1 MSGEGALL
9 SPGVNPGVAGFEDE
23 ELSSLPSSDEPRLA
37 SYTAPMIET
46 QEKLSPA
53 WIDKMARDQERLRK
67 GEYEG
72 HVRDVPKW
80 ALTQVALIVRDAIHG
95 RRLSMFMT
103 PRSAWWYE
111 RYHSSWYGVLYS
123 AVIVAICLLPLWEHP
138 SSLRNFP
145 SENTDVCNDS
155 ITERPYR
162 PDVTRSAPKHLLGL
176 FSNSQHTSFC
186 LNFSNCNY

>member
-1 MSGEGALL
+1 ML

-53 WIDKMARDQERLRK
+53 WIDKMARDQEQLRK

-95 RRLSMFMT
+95 RQAELLAGRVRREHQVAALSDLCAT
-103 PRSAWWYE
+103 
-111 RYHSSWYGVLYS
+111 
-123 AVIVAICLLPLWEHP
+123 
-138 SSLRNFP
+138 
-145 SENTDVCNDS
+145 
-155 ITERPYR
+155 
-162 PDVTRSAPKHLLGL
+162 LGEGAGGAAM
-176 FSNSQHTSFC
+176 SRGC
-186 LNFSNCNY
+186 